1 MKEMIKMAKTTTNIY
16 IDSTL
21 KKKCKILNMNI
32 SKVCENALRARI
44 DNQESEFP
52 EIKEIIK
59 EKNIIENNIKKLK
72 SDLESSQIQL
82 ATIMD
87 QLEDAHR
94 LQKEKQVQEEED
106 KLLIGK
112 AIQNTNILRS
122 GM

>member
-1 MKEMIKMAKTTTNIY
+1 MIKMAKTTTNIY